1 MHTEKIS
8 NLAVSHFVT
17 VPSRGG
23 TAYSI
28 VSISIDGLRIPELPI
43 TAATKPNSGQNVI
56 AAFQGNSKTDIVG
69 WLDPVTNIPIVV
81 IPKIVTYYPIILI
94 FLFPLLSILL
104 ITAHP
109 SHRNVL
115 AFLVGALV
123 VAIVLIQAIGR
134 PGAARHLMKAQ
145 AEEKGGKKGPGSN

>member
-1 MHTEKIS
+1 MRTEKIS

-23 TAYSI
+23 TAHSI

-43 TAATKPNSGQNVI
+43 TGATKPNSGKNVI
-56 AAFQGNSKTDIVG
+56 AAFRGKSKTAIVG
-69 WLDPVTNIPIVV
+69 WLDPETQIPIVV
-81 IPKIVTYYPIILI
+81 IPKIVTYYPIILV
-94 FLFPLLSILL
+94 FLFPILSIVL

-109 SHRNVL
+109 SHRDIL

-123 VAIVLIQAIGR
+123 VALVLIQAIGW
-134 PGAARHLMKAQ
+134 PGVARHLMKAQ
-145 AEEKGGKKGPGSN
+145 AQSEEKHL

>member
-1 MHTEKIS
+1 MRTEKIS
-8 NLAVSHFVT
+8 DLAVSHFVT

-23 TAYSI
+23 TAHSV
-28 VSISIDGLRIPELPI
+28 VSIYIDGQHIPELPI
-43 TAATKPNSGQNVI
+43 AAATKPNSGKNVI
-56 AAFQGNSKTDIVG
+56 AAFRGEAKTDIVG
-69 WLDPVTNIPIVV
+69 WLDPVTNTPIVV

-109 SHRNVL
+109 SHRDIW

-123 VAIVLIQAIGR
+123 VALVLIQAIGW
-134 PGAARHLMKAQ
+134 PGVARHLKKAQ
-145 AEEKGGKKGPGSN
+145 AQSDEIHL